1 MIPKAL
7 RQWVISASQ
16 WSPTFGSPPCA
27 ANPLTKARFSLVVQL
42 ESDAMPIREDDNQP
56 NRRFGI
62 INLVLIG
69 FGVLLLLSS
78 FLPNQGMQQ
87 VPRVP
92 YSLFIDQVNDGAV
105 KRAFITQDQIRYELS
120 APEEGAPA
128 VLATTPIF
136 DMDLPQRLESKG
148 VEFAAAPPKKPNIF
162 TTILSWVVP
171 PLIFILVLQFFA
183 RRSMGAGGAQG
194 ALNFT
199 KSKAKV
205 YVPDEQSRITFADVA
220 GVDEAKD
227 ELTEIVDF
235 LKSSERYTEIGA
247 RIPKGVLLVG
257 PPGTGKTLLSK
268 AVAGEAGVPFFIISG
283 SEFVELF
290 VGAGAARVR
299 DLFEQAKKNAPCI
312 IFIDELDAI
321 GKSRSGSMG
330 VVGGNDEREQTLN
343 QLLTE
348 MDGFASKDKPV
359 IVLAATNQPEVLDA
373 ALLRPGRFDR
383 QVLVDRP
390 DLSGRKTILEIYAN
404 KVKLAEGVDLDSIAQ
419 ATSGFA
425 GADLA
430 NLVNEAALLAAR
442 AMRTKV
448 EQQDLGEAIER
459 VVAGLEKKSRVLQ
472 DDEKKVVAYHEVGHA
487 IVGHLMPGGS
497 KVAKISIVPRGMSA
511 LGYTLQLPTEER
523 FLNSREDLQGQIA
536 TLLGG
541 RSAEEIVFGKITTG
555 AANDLQRATD
565 IAEQMV
571 GTYGMSDTLG
581 PLAYDKQGGG
591 RFLGGGNNPRR
602 TVSDATAQAIDKE
615 VRGLVDNAHEQALSI
630 LRHNM
635 ALLETI
641 SQKILEKEVIEGD
654 ELKEML
660 AASVMPG

>member
-1 MIPKAL
+1 M
-7 RQWVISASQ
+7 
-16 WSPTFGSPPCA
+16 
-27 ANPLTKARFSLVVQL
+27 
-42 ESDAMPIREDDNQP
+42 
-56 NRRFGI
+56 
-62 INLVLIG
+62 
-69 FGVLLLLSS
+69 
-78 FLPNQGMQQ
+78 
-87 VPRVP
+87 P

-105 KRAFITQDQIRYELS
+105 KRAYITQDQIRYELS
-120 APEEGAPA
+120 DPEEGAPP

-136 DMDLPQRLESKG
+136 DMDLPQRLETKG

-183 RRSMGAGGAQG
+183 RRSMGGGAQG
-194 ALNFT
+194 ALSFT

-205 YVPDEQSRITFADVA
+205 YVPDEESRVTFADVA
-220 GVDEAKD
+220 GVDEAKQ

-235 LKSSERYTEIGA
+235 LKTPERYAEIGA

-299 DLFEQAKKNAPCI
+299 DLFEEAKKKAPCI

-348 MDGFASKDKPV
+348 MDGFTAQDKPV

-390 DLSGRKTILEIYAN
+390 DLSGRKTILEIYAK
-404 KVKLAEGVDLDSIAQ
+404 KVKLADAVDLDSVAQ

-442 AMRTKV
+442 SHRTKV

-523 FLNSREDLQGQIA
+523 FLNSKEELQGQIA

-565 IAEQMV
+565 LAEQMV

-591 RFLGGGNNPRR
+591 RFLGGNNNPRR
-602 TVSDATAQAIDKE
+602 SVSDATAQAIDKE
-615 VRGLVDNAHEQALSI
+615 VRGLVDKAHDDALAI
-630 LRHNM
+630 LRQNM

-641 SQKILEKEVIEGD
+641 AQKILEKEVIEGD
-654 ELKEML
+654 DLKQMLEASELPE
-660 AASVMPG
+660 AVRA

>member
-1 MIPKAL
+1 
-7 RQWVISASQ
+7 
-16 WSPTFGSPPCA
+16 
-27 ANPLTKARFSLVVQL
+27 
-42 ESDAMPIREDDNQP
+42 MPIREDDNRP

-69 FGVLLLLSS
+69 FGVLLLFSS
-78 FLPNQGMQQ
+78 FIPNPGMQ

-105 KRAFITQDQIRYELS
+105 KRAYITQDQIRYEL
-120 APEEGAPA
+120 ANPEEGAPS

-194 ALNFT
+194 ALSFT

-205 YVPDEQSRITFADVA
+205 YVPDEQSRVTFADVA

-235 LKSSERYTEIGA
+235 LKTPERYADIGA

-390 DLSGRKTILEIYAN
+390 DLSGRKTILEIYAK
-404 KVKLAEGVDLDSIAQ
+404 KVKLAEGVDLDRIAQ

-442 AMRTKV
+442 AKRTKV

-523 FLNSREDLQGQIA
+523 FLNSREDLEGQIA

-571 GTYGMSDTLG
+571 GTYGMSETLG

-591 RFLGGGNNPRR
+591 RFLGGNNNPRR
-602 TVSDATAQAIDKE
+602 TVSDATAQAIDRE
-615 VRGLVDNAHEQALSI
+615 VRGLVDRAHDTALAI

-641 SQKILEKEVIEGD
+641 AQKILEKEVIEGD

-660 AASVMPG
+660 AASVMPEHAPVAA

>member
-1 MIPKAL
+1 
-7 RQWVISASQ
+7 
-16 WSPTFGSPPCA
+16 
-27 ANPLTKARFSLVVQL
+27 
-42 ESDAMPIREDDNQP
+42 MPIRQDDNQP

-62 INLVLIG
+62 INIILIG
-69 FGVLLLLSS
+69 VGALLLFSS
-78 FLPNQGMQQ
+78 LFPNQNMQI
-87 VPRVP
+87 PRVP
-92 YSLFIDQVNDGAV
+92 YSLFIDQVNDGEV
-105 KRAFITQDQIRYELS
+105 KRAYITQEQIRYELNG
-120 APEEGAPA
+120 AEEGAPS

-136 DMDLPQRLESKG
+136 DMDLPQRLENKG

-162 TTILSWVVP
+162 STILSWVVP

-183 RRSMGAGGAQG
+183 RRSMGGGGAQG
-194 ALNFT
+194 ALSFT

-205 YVPDEQSRITFADVA
+205 YVPDDESKITFDDVA

-235 LKSSERYTEIGA
+235 LKKPERYTDIGA

-268 AVAGEAGVPFFIISG
+268 AVAGEAEVPFFIISG

-299 DLFEQAKKNAPCI
+299 DLFEQAKKKAPCI

-348 MDGFASKDKPV
+348 MDGFTASDKPV

-390 DLSGRKTILEIYAN
+390 DLSGRKTILEIYTK
-404 KVKLAEGVDLDSIAQ
+404 KVKLSDSIDLDSIAQ

-430 NLVNEAALLAAR
+430 NMVNEAALLAAR
-442 AMRTKV
+442 GNRKSV
-448 EQQDLGEAIER
+448 EQQDLSEAIER

-523 FLNSREDLQGQIA
+523 FLNSKEELQGQIA

-555 AANDLQRATD
+555 ASNDLQRATD

-571 GTYGMSDTLG
+571 GTFGMSEILG

-591 RFLGGGNNPRR
+591 QFLGNGNNPRR
-602 TVSDATAQAIDKE
+602 AVSDATAQAIDKE
-615 VRGLVDNAHEQALSI
+615 VRDLVDTAHEQALQI
-630 LRHNM
+630 LRNNLP
-635 ALLETI
+635 LLESI
-641 SQKILEKEVIEGD
+641 SQKILEEEVIEGD
-654 ELKEML
+654 DLKNLLSE
-660 AASVMPG
+660 SKMPIS

>member
-1 MIPKAL
+1 MAL
-7 RQWVISASQ
+7 RQ
-16 WSPTFGSPPCA
+16 
-27 ANPLTKARFSLVVQL
+27 
-42 ESDAMPIREDDNQP
+42 DDNRP
-56 NRRFGI
+56 NRRFGL
-62 INLVLIG
+62 INLLLVG
-69 FGVLLLLSS
+69 FGLLLLLSN
-78 FLPNQGMQQ
+78 FVPNPANQ

-92 YSLFIDQVNDGAV
+92 YSLFIDQVNSNNV
-105 KRAFITQDQIRYELS
+105 KRAYITSDQIRYELNK
-120 APEEGAPA
+120 APAEGAPTL
-128 VLATTPIF
+128 LATTPIF
-136 DMDLPQRLESKG
+136 DMELPQRLEQHG
-148 VEFAAAPPKKPNIF
+148 VEFAAAPPTKPNLF
-162 TTILSWVVP
+162 TTLLSWVVP
-171 PLIFILVLQFFA
+171 PLIFIVVLQFFA
-183 RRSMGAGGAQG
+183 RRSGMGGAQG
-194 ALNFT
+194 ALSFT
-199 KSKAKV
+199 KSKARV
-205 YVPDEQSRITFADVA
+205 YVPDEESRVTFADVA
-220 GVDEAKD
+220 GVDEAKA
-227 ELTEIVDF
+227 ELNEIVDF
-235 LKSSERYTEIGA
+235 LKTPERYVAIGA

-299 DLFEQAKKNAPCI
+299 DLFEEAKKKAPCI

-359 IVLAATNQPEVLDA
+359 IVLAATNQPETLDA

-390 DLSGRKTILEIYAN
+390 DLSGRRTILDIYAK
-404 KVKLAEGVDLDSIAQ
+404 KVKLAEGVDLDKIAQ

-430 NLVNEAALLAAR
+430 NLVNEA
-442 AMRTKV
+442 
-448 EQQDLGEAIER
+448 IER
-459 VVAGLEKKSRVLQ
+459 VVAGLEKRSRVLQ
-472 DDEKKVVAYHEVGHA
+472 ADEKKVVAYHEVGHA

-523 FLNSREDLQGQIA
+523 FLNSKEDLEGQIA

-541 RSAEEIVFGKITTG
+541 RSAEEIVFGEVTTG
-555 AANDLQRATD
+555 ASNDLQRATD

-571 GTYGMSDTLG
+571 GTYGMSETLG
-581 PLAYDKQGGG
+581 PLAYDKQGGN

-602 TVSDATAQAIDKE
+602 SVSDATAQAIDRE
-615 VRGLVDNAHEQALSI
+615 VRGLVDRAHGRALSI
-630 LRHNM
+630 LRQNRP
-635 ALLETI
+635 LLESI
-641 SQKILEKEVIEGD
+641 SEKILAQEVIEGD
-654 ELKEML
+654 ELKGLL
-660 AASVMPG
+660 ASSVMPSDEAVQAEQVLVATATP

>member
-1 MIPKAL
+1 
-7 RQWVISASQ
+7 
-16 WSPTFGSPPCA
+16 
-27 ANPLTKARFSLVVQL
+27 
-42 ESDAMPIREDDNQP
+42 MPIRQDENQP

-69 FGVLLLLSS
+69 FGALLLFSS
-78 FLPNQGMQQ
+78 FFPNQNMQ

-92 YSLFIDQVNDGAV
+92 YSLFINQVNDGEV
-105 KRAFITQDQIRYELS
+105 KRAYITQDQIRYELS
-120 APEEGAPA
+120 STEEGAPS

-136 DMDLPQRLESKG
+136 DMDLPQRLENKG

-183 RRSMGAGGAQG
+183 RRSMGGGGAQG
-194 ALNFT
+194 ALSFT

-205 YVPDEQSRITFADVA
+205 YVPDDESKVTFDDVA

-235 LKSSERYTEIGA
+235 LKKPQRYTDIGA

-268 AVAGEAGVPFFIISG
+268 AVAGEAEVPFFIISG

-299 DLFEQAKKNAPCI
+299 DLFEQAKKKAPCI

-348 MDGFASKDKPV
+348 MDGFASTDKPV

-390 DLSGRKTILEIYAN
+390 DLSGRKTILEIYTK
-404 KVKLAEGVDLDSIAQ
+404 KVKLSHNIDLDRIAQ

-430 NLVNEAALLAAR
+430 NMVNEAALLAAR
-442 AMRTKV
+442 GKRAEV
-448 EQQDLGEAIER
+448 EQQDLNEAIER

-472 DDEKKVVAYHEVGHA
+472 DDEKKIVAYHEVGHA

-523 FLNSREDLQGQIA
+523 FLNSKEELQGQIA

-541 RSAEEIVFGKITTG
+541 RSAEEIIFGKITTG
-555 AANDLQRATD
+555 ASNDLQRATD
-565 IAEQMV
+565 LAEQMV
-571 GTYGMSDTLG
+571 GTYGMSDILG

-591 RFLGGGNNPRR
+591 QFLGGNNNPRR
-602 TVSDATAQAIDKE
+602 ELSDATAQAIDKE
-615 VRGLVDNAHEQALSI
+615 VRSLVDDAHENALNI
-630 LRHNM
+630 LKKNLS
-635 ALLETI
+635 LLENI

-660 AASVMPG
+660 SSSVMPEKVLN

>member
-1 MIPKAL
+1 
-7 RQWVISASQ
+7 
-16 WSPTFGSPPCA
+16 
-27 ANPLTKARFSLVVQL
+27 
-42 ESDAMPIREDDNQP
+42 MPIRQDENQP

-69 FGVLLLLSS
+69 FGALLLFSS
-78 FLPNQGMQQ
+78 FFPSQNTQ

-92 YSLFIDQVNDGAV
+92 YSLFINQVDDGEV
-105 KRAFITQDQIRYELS
+105 KRAYITQDQIRYELS
-120 APEEGAPA
+120 TVEEGAPS

-136 DMDLPQRLESKG
+136 DMELPQRLEKKG

-183 RRSMGAGGAQG
+183 RRSMGGGGAQG
-194 ALNFT
+194 ALSFT

-205 YVPDEQSRITFADVA
+205 YVPDDESKVTFEDVA

-235 LKSSERYTEIGA
+235 LKKPQRYTDIGA

-268 AVAGEAGVPFFIISG
+268 AVAGEAEVPFFIISG

-299 DLFEQAKKNAPCI
+299 DLFEQAKKKAPCI

-348 MDGFASKDKPV
+348 MDGFASTDKPV

-390 DLSGRKTILEIYAN
+390 DLSGRKTILEIYTK
-404 KVKLAEGVDLDSIAQ
+404 KVKLSNEIDLDRIAQ

-430 NLVNEAALLAAR
+430 NMVNEAALLAAR
-442 AMRTKV
+442 GKRTSV
-448 EQQDLGEAIER
+448 EQKDLNEAIER

-472 DDEKKVVAYHEVGHA
+472 DDEKKIVAYHEVGHA

-523 FLNSREDLQGQIA
+523 FLNSKEDLQGQIA

-541 RSAEEIVFGKITTG
+541 RSAEEIIFGKITTG
-555 AANDLQRATD
+555 ASNDLQRATD
-565 IAEQMV
+565 LAEQMV
-571 GTYGMSDTLG
+571 GTYGMSDILG

-591 RFLGGGNNPRR
+591 QFLGGNNNPRR
-602 TVSDATAQAIDKE
+602 ELSDATAQAIDKE
-615 VRGLVDNAHEQALSI
+615 VRSLVDVAHENALNI
-630 LRHNM
+630 LKNNLS
-635 ALLETI
+635 LLEEI

-660 AASVMPG
+660 SSSVMPEEVLN

>member
-1 MIPKAL
+1 
-7 RQWVISASQ
+7 
-16 WSPTFGSPPCA
+16 
-27 ANPLTKARFSLVVQL
+27 
-42 ESDAMPIREDDNQP
+42 MPIRQDDNRP

-78 FLPNQGMQQ
+78 FVPNNAMQQ
-87 VPRVP
+87 VPKVP
-92 YSLFIDQVNDGAV
+92 YSLFLDQVNDGAV
-105 KRAFITQDQIRYELS
+105 KRAYITQEQIRYELS
-120 APEEGAPA
+120 DPEEGTPP

-136 DMDLPQRLESKG
+136 DMDLPQRLETKG

-183 RRSMGAGGAQG
+183 RRSMGGGAQG
-194 ALNFT
+194 ALSFT

-205 YVPDEQSRITFADVA
+205 YVPDEESRVTFADVA
-220 GVDEAKD
+220 GVDEAKQ

-235 LKSSERYTEIGA
+235 LKTPERYAEIGA

-299 DLFEQAKKNAPCI
+299 DLFEEAKKKAPCI

-348 MDGFASKDKPV
+348 MDGFTAQDKPV

-390 DLSGRKTILEIYAN
+390 DLSGRKTILEIYAK
-404 KVKLAEGVDLDSIAQ
+404 KVKLADAVDLDSVAQ

-442 AMRTKV
+442 AHRTRV

-523 FLNSREDLQGQIA
+523 FLNSKEELQGQIA

-565 IAEQMV
+565 LAEQMV

-591 RFLGGGNNPRR
+591 RFLGGNNNPRR
-602 TVSDATAQAIDKE
+602 SVSDATAQAIDKE
-615 VRGLVDNAHEQALSI
+615 VRGLVDRAHDDALAI
-630 LRHNM
+630 LRQNM

-641 SQKILEKEVIEGD
+641 AQKILEKEVIEGD
-654 ELKEML
+654 DLKQML
-660 AASVMPG
+660 EASVLPETVSA

>member
-1 MIPKAL
+1 
-7 RQWVISASQ
+7 
-16 WSPTFGSPPCA
+16 
-27 ANPLTKARFSLVVQL
+27 
-42 ESDAMPIREDDNQP
+42 MPIRQDENQP
-56 NRRFGI
+56 NKRFGI

-69 FGVLLLLSS
+69 FGALLLFSS
-78 FLPNQGMQQ
+78 FFPSQNTQ

-92 YSLFIDQVNDGAV
+92 YSLFINQVDDGEV
-105 KRAFITQDQIRYELS
+105 KRAYITQDQIRYELS
-120 APEEGAPA
+120 TAEEGAPS

-136 DMDLPQRLESKG
+136 DMELPQRLEKKG

-183 RRSMGAGGAQG
+183 RRSMGGGGAQG
-194 ALNFT
+194 ALSFT

-205 YVPDEQSRITFADVA
+205 YVPDDESKVTFEDVA

-235 LKSSERYTEIGA
+235 LKKPQRYTDIGA

-268 AVAGEAGVPFFIISG
+268 AVAGEAEVPFFIISG

-299 DLFEQAKKNAPCI
+299 DLFEQAKKKAPCI

-348 MDGFASKDKPV
+348 MDGFASTDKPV

-390 DLSGRKTILEIYAN
+390 DLSGRKTILEIYTK
-404 KVKLAEGVDLDSIAQ
+404 KVKLSAQIDLDRIAQ

-430 NLVNEAALLAAR
+430 NMVNEAALLAAR
-442 AMRTKV
+442 AYRPEV
-448 EQQDLGEAIER
+448 EQQDLNEAIER

-472 DDEKKVVAYHEVGHA
+472 DDEKKIVAYHEVGHA

-523 FLNSREDLQGQIA
+523 FLNSKEELQGQIA

-541 RSAEEIVFGKITTG
+541 RSAEEIIFGKVTTG
-555 AANDLQRATD
+555 ASNDLQRATD

-571 GTYGMSDTLG
+571 GTYGMSDILG

-591 RFLGGGNNPRR
+591 QFLGGNNNPRR
-602 TVSDATAQAIDKE
+602 ELSDATAQAIDKE
-615 VRGLVDNAHEQALSI
+615 VRSLVDDAHEKALNI
-630 LRHNM
+630 LKNNLS
-635 ALLETI
+635 LLEDI

-654 ELKEML
+654 DLIKML
-660 AASVMPG
+660 SSSVMPEKVSN

>member
-1 MIPKAL
+1 
-7 RQWVISASQ
+7 
-16 WSPTFGSPPCA
+16 
-27 ANPLTKARFSLVVQL
+27 
-42 ESDAMPIREDDNQP
+42 MPIRQDDNQP

-69 FGVLLLLSS
+69 FGVLLLVSS
-78 FLPNQGMQQ
+78 FIPSNGMQQ

-120 APEEGAPA
+120 APEEGTPP

-136 DMDLPQRLESKG
+136 DMDLPQRLEAKG

-183 RRSMGAGGAQG
+183 RRSMGGGAQG
-194 ALNFT
+194 ALSFT

-205 YVPDEQSRITFADVA
+205 YVPDEESRVTFADVA

-235 LKSSERYTEIGA
+235 LKTPERYAEIGA

-268 AVAGEAGVPFFIISG
+268 AVAGEAEVPFFIISG

-299 DLFEQAKKNAPCI
+299 DLFEEAKKKAPCI

-348 MDGFASKDKPV
+348 MDGFAAQDKPV

-390 DLSGRKTILEIYAN
+390 DLSGRKTILGIYAK
-404 KVKLAEGVDLDSIAQ
+404 KVKLAEGVDLDNVAQ

-442 AMRTKV
+442 AKRTRV

-523 FLNSREDLQGQIA
+523 FLNSKEDLQGQIA

-541 RSAEEIVFGKITTG
+541 RSAEEIIFGKITTG

-565 IAEQMV
+565 LAEQMV

-591 RFLGGGNNPRR
+591 RFLGGNNNPRR
-602 TVSDATAQAIDKE
+602 SVSDATAQAIDHE
-615 VRGLVDNAHEQALSI
+615 VRGLVDKAHDDALSI
-630 LRHNM
+630 LRQNM
-635 ALLETI
+635 GLLETI
-641 SQKILEKEVIEGD
+641 AQKILEKEVIEGD
-654 ELKEML
+654 DLKQML
-660 AASVMPG
+660 EASVLPEGVSA

>member
-1 MIPKAL
+1 
-7 RQWVISASQ
+7 
-16 WSPTFGSPPCA
+16 
-27 ANPLTKARFSLVVQL
+27 
-42 ESDAMPIREDDNQP
+42 MPIRQDENQP

-69 FGVLLLLSS
+69 FGALLLFSS
-78 FLPNQGMQQ
+78 FFPSQNSQ

-92 YSLFIDQVNDGAV
+92 YSLFINQVDDGEV
-105 KRAFITQDQIRYELS
+105 KRAYITQDQIRYELS
-120 APEEGAPA
+120 SAEEGAPS

-136 DMDLPQRLESKG
+136 DMELPQRLEKKG

-183 RRSMGAGGAQG
+183 RRSMGGGGAQG
-194 ALNFT
+194 ALSFT

-205 YVPDEQSRITFADVA
+205 YVPDDESKVTFEDVA

-235 LKSSERYTEIGA
+235 LKKPQRYTDIGA

-268 AVAGEAGVPFFIISG
+268 AVAGEADVPFFIISG

-299 DLFEQAKKNAPCI
+299 DLFEQAKKKAPCI

-348 MDGFASKDKPV
+348 MDGFSSTDKPV

-390 DLSGRKTILEIYAN
+390 DLSGRKTILEIYTK
-404 KVKLAEGVDLDSIAQ
+404 KVKLSNEIDLDRIAQ

-430 NLVNEAALLAAR
+430 NMVNEAALLAAR
-442 AMRTKV
+442 GKRTSV
-448 EQQDLGEAIER
+448 EQQDLNEAIER

-472 DDEKKVVAYHEVGHA
+472 DDEKKIVAYHEVGHA

-523 FLNSREDLQGQIA
+523 FLNSKEELQGQIA

-541 RSAEEIVFGKITTG
+541 RSAEEIIFGKVTTG
-555 AANDLQRATD
+555 ASNDLQRATD

-571 GTYGMSDTLG
+571 GMYGMSDILG

-591 RFLGGGNNPRR
+591 QFLGGNNNPRR
-602 TVSDATAQAIDKE
+602 ELSDATAQAIDKE
-615 VRGLVDNAHEQALSI
+615 VRSLVDDAHEKALNI
-630 LRHNM
+630 LKNNLS
-635 ALLETI
+635 LLEDI

-654 ELKEML
+654 DLVKML
-660 AASVMPG
+660 SSSVMPEKVSS

>member
-1 MIPKAL
+1 
-7 RQWVISASQ
+7 
-16 WSPTFGSPPCA
+16 
-27 ANPLTKARFSLVVQL
+27 
-42 ESDAMPIREDDNQP
+42 MPIREDDNRP

-62 INLVLIG
+62 LNLVLIG
-69 FGVLLLLSS
+69 FGVLLLVSS
-78 FLPNQGMQQ
+78 FIPNQGMQQ

-105 KRAFITQDQIRYELS
+105 KRAYITQDQIRYELS
-120 APEEGAPA
+120 EAEEGAPS

-183 RRSMGAGGAQG
+183 RRSMGGGGAQG

-205 YVPDEQSRITFADVA
+205 YVPDEQSRVTFADVA

-227 ELTEIVDF
+227 ELAEIVDF
-235 LKSSERYTEIGA
+235 LKSSDRYTEIGA

-390 DLSGRKTILEIYAN
+390 DLSGRKTILEIYAK
-404 KVKLAEGVDLDSIAQ
+404 KVKLAEGVDLDRIAQ

-442 AMRTKV
+442 AMRKKV

-523 FLNSREDLQGQIA
+523 FLNSREELQGQIA

-541 RSAEEIVFGKITTG
+541 RSAEEVVFGKVTTG
-555 AANDLQRATD
+555 ASNDLQRATD

-571 GTYGMSDTLG
+571 GTYGMSETLG

-591 RFLGGGNNPRR
+591 RFLGGNNNPRR

-615 VRGLVDNAHEQALSI
+615 VRALVDTAHDQALTI
-630 LRHNM
+630 LRQNM

-654 ELKEML
+654 ELKDML
-660 AASVMPG
+660 DASVLPEAIAA

>member
-1 MIPKAL
+1 
-7 RQWVISASQ
+7 
-16 WSPTFGSPPCA
+16 
-27 ANPLTKARFSLVVQL
+27 
-42 ESDAMPIREDDNQP
+42 MPIRQDDNQP

-62 INLVLIG
+62 VNIILIG
-69 FGVLLLLSS
+69 VGALLLFSS
-78 FLPNQGMQQ
+78 LFPNQNMQI
-87 VPRVP
+87 PRVP
-92 YSLFIDQVNDGAV
+92 YSLFIDQVNDGEV
-105 KRAFITQDQIRYELS
+105 KRAYITQEQIRYELNG
-120 APEEGAPA
+120 AEEGAPS

-136 DMDLPQRLESKG
+136 DMDLPQRLENKG
-148 VEFAAAPPKKPNIF
+148 VEFAAAPPKKPNF
-162 TTILSWVVP
+162 FSTILSWVVP

-183 RRSMGAGGAQG
+183 RRSMGGGGAQG
-194 ALNFT
+194 ALSFT

-205 YVPDEQSRITFADVA
+205 YVPDDESKVTFADVA

-235 LKSSERYTEIGA
+235 LKKPERYTDIGA

-268 AVAGEAGVPFFIISG
+268 AVAGEAEVPFFIISG

-299 DLFEQAKKNAPCI
+299 DLFEQAKKKAPCI

-348 MDGFASKDKPV
+348 MDGFASTDKPV

-390 DLSGRKTILEIYAN
+390 DLSGRKTILEIYTK
-404 KVKLAEGVDLDSIAQ
+404 KVKLAESIDLDTIAQ

-430 NLVNEAALLAAR
+430 NMVNEAALLAAR
-442 AMRTKV
+442 AKRKSV
-448 EQQDLGEAIER
+448 EQQDLSEAIER

-523 FLNSREDLQGQIA
+523 FLNSKEELKGQIA

-541 RSAEEIVFGKITTG
+541 RSAEEVVFGKITTG
-555 AANDLQRATD
+555 ASNDLQRATD

-571 GTYGMSDTLG
+571 GTFGMSDILG

-591 RFLGGGNNPRR
+591 QFLGNGNNPRR
-602 TVSDATAQAIDKE
+602 SVSDATAQAIDKE
-615 VRGLVDNAHEQALSI
+615 VRDLVDDAHEIALNI
-630 LRHNM
+630 LRSNLP
-635 ALLETI
+635 LLESI
-641 SQKILEKEVIEGD
+641 SQKILQEEVIEGED
-654 ELKEML
+654 LKTLL
-660 AASVMPG
+660 AESKMPT

>member
-1 MIPKAL
+1 MA
-7 RQWVISASQ
+7 
-16 WSPTFGSPPCA
+16 
-27 ANPLTKARFSLVVQL
+27 
-42 ESDAMPIREDDNQP
+42 IREDDNRP

-78 FLPNQGMQQ
+78 FIPNQGMQQ

-120 APEEGAPA
+120 EVEEGAPS

-183 RRSMGAGGAQG
+183 RRSMGGGGAQG

-205 YVPDEQSRITFADVA
+205 YVPDEKSRVTFADVA

-227 ELTEIVDF
+227 ELNEIVDF
-235 LKSSERYTEIGA
+235 LKTPERYTEIGA

-348 MDGFASKDKPV
+348 MDGFASTDKPV

-390 DLSGRKTILEIYAN
+390 DLSGRKTILEIYAK
-404 KVKLAEGVDLDSIAQ
+404 KVKLADAVDLDKIAQ

-442 AMRTKV
+442 NYKKEV
-448 EQQDLGEAIER
+448 VQGDLNEAIER
-459 VVAGLEKKSRVLQ
+459 VVAGLEKKSRVMQ

-523 FLNSREDLQGQIA
+523 FLNSREDLEGQIA

-591 RFLGGGNNPRR
+591 RFLGGNNNPRR
-602 TVSDATAQAIDKE
+602 AVSDATAQAIDRE
-615 VRGLVDNAHEQALSI
+615 VRGLVDRAHDQALSI
-630 LRHNM
+630 LRQNM

-654 ELKEML
+654 DLREML
-660 AASVMPG
+660 SASVMPEEQSVAV

>member
-1 MIPKAL
+1 MPL
-7 RQWVISASQ
+7 QRQDSNG
-16 WSPTFGSPPCA
+16 P
-27 ANPLTKARFSLVVQL
+27 R
-42 ESDAMPIREDDNQP
+42 
-56 NRRFGI
+56 RRFGVV
-62 INLVLIG
+62 NLLLIG
-69 FGVLLLLSS
+69 FGVLLLLSN
-78 FLPNQGMQQ
+78 FLPKNTMQ

-92 YSLFIDQVNDGAV
+92 YSLFINQVNEERV
-105 KRAFITQDQIRYELS
+105 SRAFITQDQIRYELKTPTNGEPS
-120 APEEGAPA
+120 L
-128 VLATTPIF
+128 LATTPIF
-136 DMDLPQRLESKG
+136 DMDLPQRLEQHG
-148 VEFAAAPPKKPNIF
+148 VEFAAAPPKRQNF
-162 TTILSWVVP
+162 FATLLSWIVP
-171 PLIFILVLQFFA
+171 PLVFIVVLQFFA
-183 RRSMGAGGAQG
+183 RRQMGGGQG
-194 ALNFT
+194 ALSFT
-199 KSKAKV
+199 RSKAKV
-205 YVPDEQSRITFADVA
+205 YVPDEQSRVTFGDVA
-220 GVDEAKD
+220 GVDEAKQ

-235 LKSSERYTEIGA
+235 LKNPERYVALGA

-268 AVAGEAGVPFFIISG
+268 AVAGEADVPFFIISG

-299 DLFEQAKKNAPCI
+299 DLFEQAKKKAPCI

-348 MDGFASKDKPV
+348 MDGFSAADKPV

-390 DLSGRKTILEIYAN
+390 DLSGRRTILDIYAK
-404 KVKLAEGVDLDSIAQ
+404 KVKMDPTVDMQKIAA

-442 AMRTKV
+442 ANRSRV
-448 EQQDLGEAIER
+448 IQADLQEAIER
-459 VVAGLEKKSRVLQ
+459 VVAGLEKRSRVLS
-472 DDEKKVVAYHEVGHA
+472 DDEKRVVAYHEVGHA
-487 IVGHLMPGGS
+487 IVGHLMPGGN

-511 LGYTLQLPTEER
+511 LGYTLQLPEEDR
-523 FLNSREDLQGQIA
+523 FLNSKEELQGQIA

-571 GTYGMSDTLG
+571 GTYGMSDVLG
-581 PLAYDKQGGG
+581 PLAYDRQAGN
-591 RFLGGGNNPRR
+591 RFLGQGNNPRR
-602 TVSDATAQAIDKE
+602 SVSDATAQSIDRE
-615 VRGLVDNAHEQALSI
+615 VRELVDTSHNCALSI
-630 LRHNM
+630 LRNNRNQ
-635 ALLETI
+635 LESI
-641 SQKILEKEVIEGD
+641 ASQILEKEIIEGD
-654 ELKEML
+654 ELQNVLDNCQLPAEL
-660 AASVMPG
+660 AAA

>member
-1 MIPKAL
+1 
-7 RQWVISASQ
+7 
-16 WSPTFGSPPCA
+16 
-27 ANPLTKARFSLVVQL
+27 
-42 ESDAMPIREDDNQP
+42 MPIRQDDNQP

-69 FGVLLLLSS
+69 FGVLLLASS
-78 FLPNQGMQQ
+78 FLPSNGMQQ

-120 APEEGAPA
+120 DPEEGTPP

-136 DMDLPQRLESKG
+136 DMDLPQRLETKG

-183 RRSMGAGGAQG
+183 RRSMGGGAQG
-194 ALNFT
+194 ALSFT

-205 YVPDEQSRITFADVA
+205 YVPDEESRITFADVA
-220 GVDEAKD
+220 GVDEAKQ

-235 LKSSERYTEIGA
+235 LKRPERYVEIGA

-268 AVAGEAGVPFFIISG
+268 AVAGEAEVPFFIISG

-299 DLFEQAKKNAPCI
+299 DLFEEAKKKAPCI

-348 MDGFASKDKPV
+348 MDGFTAQDKPV

-390 DLSGRKTILEIYAN
+390 DLSGRKTILEIYAK
-404 KVKLAEGVDLDSIAQ
+404 KVKLAAGVDLDSVAQ

-442 AMRTKV
+442 AQRTSV

-523 FLNSREDLQGQIA
+523 FLNSKEELQGQIA

-565 IAEQMV
+565 LAEQMV

-602 TVSDATAQAIDKE
+602 SVSDATAQAIDKE
-615 VRGLVDNAHEQALSI
+615 VRGLVDQAHDDALAI
-630 LRHNM
+630 LRENM

-641 SQKILEKEVIEGD
+641 AQKILEKEVIEGD
-654 ELKEML
+654 DLKQML
-660 AASVMPG
+660 EASVLPSGVTA

>member
-1 MIPKAL
+1 MAL
-7 RQWVISASQ
+7 RQDE
-16 WSPTFGSPPCA
+16 
-27 ANPLTKARFSLVVQL
+27 NK
-42 ESDAMPIREDDNQP
+42 P
-56 NRRFGI
+56 NRRFSI

-69 FGVLLLLSS
+69 FGVLLLFSN
-78 FLPNQGMQQ
+78 FLPNPANQ

-92 YSLFIDQVNDGAV
+92 YSLFIDQVNDGNV

-120 APEEGAPA
+120 NAPEGSPS

-136 DMDLPQRLESKG
+136 DMELPQRLEQKG
-148 VEFAAAPPKKPNIF
+148 VEFAAAPPKRPSFF
-162 TTILSWVVP
+162 TTLLSWVVP
-171 PLIFILVLQFFA
+171 PLIFIVVLQFFA
-183 RRSMGAGGAQG
+183 RRSMGGGGAQG
-194 ALNFT
+194 ALSFT
-199 KSKAKV
+199 KSKARV
-205 YVPDEQSRITFADVA
+205 YVPDEESRVTFADVA
-220 GVDEAKD
+220 GVDEAKA
-227 ELTEIVDF
+227 ELSEIVDF
-235 LKSSERYTEIGA
+235 LKTPERYVEIGA

-257 PPGTGKTLLSK
+257 PPGTGKTLLAK
-268 AVAGEAGVPFFIISG
+268 AVAGESGVPFFIISG

-299 DLFEQAKKNAPCI
+299 DLFEQAKQKAPCI

-321 GKSRSGSMG
+321 GKSRGGSMG

-348 MDGFASKDKPV
+348 MDGFTSKDKPV
-359 IVLAATNQPEVLDA
+359 IVVGATNQPETLDA

-390 DLSGRKTILEIYAN
+390 DLSGRKTILEIYAD
-404 KVKLAEGVDLDSIAQ
+404 KVKLAPGVDLDKIAQ

-442 AMRTKV
+442 VMRTSV
-448 EQQDLGEAIER
+448 EQGDLNEAIER
-459 VVAGLEKKSRVLQ
+459 VVAGLEKRSRVLQ
-472 DDEKKVVAYHEVGHA
+472 DDEKRVVAYHEVGHA
-487 IVGHLMPGGS
+487 IVGHLMPGGA

-511 LGYTLQLPTEER
+511 LGYTLQLPQEER
-523 FLNSREDLQGQIA
+523 FLNSKEDLEGQIA

-541 RSAEEIVFGKITTG
+541 RSAEEVVFGEITTG

-581 PLAYDKQGGG
+581 PLAYDKQGGS
-591 RFLGGGNNPRR
+591 RFLGNGGNPRR
-602 TVSDATAQAIDKE
+602 VVSDATAVAIDRE
-615 VRGLVDNAHEQALSI
+615 VRSLVDRAHERALAI
-630 LRHNM
+630 LKGNRG
-635 ALLETI
+635 LLEDI
-641 SQKILEKEVIEGD
+641 AAKILEKEVIEGD
-654 ELKEML
+654 ELKHL
-660 AASVMPG
+660 LSSSVMPEDAAFTEPVPVPA

>member
-1 MIPKAL
+1 MA
-7 RQWVISASQ
+7 
-16 WSPTFGSPPCA
+16 
-27 ANPLTKARFSLVVQL
+27 
-42 ESDAMPIREDDNQP
+42 IREDDNRP

-78 FLPNQGMQQ
+78 FIPNQGMQQ

-120 APEEGAPA
+120 EVEEGAPS

-183 RRSMGAGGAQG
+183 RRSMGGGGAQG

-205 YVPDEQSRITFADVA
+205 YVPDEQSRVTFADVA

-227 ELTEIVDF
+227 ELNEIVDF
-235 LKSSERYTEIGA
+235 LKTPERYTDIGA

-348 MDGFASKDKPV
+348 MDGFASKEKPV

-390 DLSGRKTILEIYAN
+390 DVSGRKTILDIYAK
-404 KVKLAEGVDLDSIAQ
+404 KVKLADEVDLDKIAQ

-442 AMRTKV
+442 NYKKEV
-448 EQQDLGEAIER
+448 VQGDLNEAIER
-459 VVAGLEKKSRVLQ
+459 VVAGLEKKSRVMQ

-523 FLNSREDLQGQIA
+523 FLNSREDLEGQIA

-591 RFLGGGNNPRR
+591 RFLGGNNNPRR
-602 TVSDATAQAIDKE
+602 AVSDATAQAIDRE
-615 VRGLVDNAHEQALSI
+615 VRGLVDRAHDQALSI
-630 LRHNM
+630 LRQNM

-654 ELKEML
+654 DLKDML
-660 AASVMPG
+660 SASVMPEEQSLAA

>member
-1 MIPKAL
+1 
-7 RQWVISASQ
+7 
-16 WSPTFGSPPCA
+16 
-27 ANPLTKARFSLVVQL
+27 
-42 ESDAMPIREDDNQP
+42 MPIRQDDNQP

-62 INLVLIG
+62 VNIILIG
-69 FGVLLLLSS
+69 VGALLLFSS
-78 FLPNQGMQQ
+78 LFPNQNMQI
-87 VPRVP
+87 PRVP
-92 YSLFIDQVNDGAV
+92 YSLFIDQVNDGEV
-105 KRAFITQDQIRYELS
+105 KRAYITQEQIRYELNG
-120 APEEGAPA
+120 AEEGTPS

-148 VEFAAAPPKKPNIF
+148 VEFAAAPPKKPNF
-162 TTILSWVVP
+162 FSTILSWVVP

-183 RRSMGAGGAQG
+183 RRSMGGGGAQG
-194 ALNFT
+194 ALSFT

-205 YVPDEQSRITFADVA
+205 YVPDDESKVTFADVA

-235 LKSSERYTEIGA
+235 LKKPERYTDIGA

-268 AVAGEAGVPFFIISG
+268 AVAGEAEVPFFIISG

-299 DLFEQAKKNAPCI
+299 DLFEQAKKKAPCI

-348 MDGFASKDKPV
+348 MDGFASTDKPV

-390 DLSGRKTILEIYAN
+390 DLSGRKTILEIYTK
-404 KVKLAEGVDLDSIAQ
+404 KVKLADSIDLDSIAQ

-430 NLVNEAALLAAR
+430 NMVNEAALLAAR
-442 AMRTKV
+442 AKRKSV
-448 EQQDLGEAIER
+448 EQQDLSEAIER

-523 FLNSREDLQGQIA
+523 FLNSKEELKGQIA

-541 RSAEEIVFGKITTG
+541 RSAEEVVFGKITTG
-555 AANDLQRATD
+555 ASNDLQRATD

-571 GTYGMSDTLG
+571 GTFGMSDILG
-581 PLAYDKQGGG
+581 PLAYDKQGGAQ
-591 RFLGGGNNPRR
+591 FLGNGNNPRR
-602 TVSDATAQAIDKE
+602 SVSDATAQAIDKE
-615 VRGLVDNAHEQALSI
+615 VRDLVDDAHETALNI
-630 LRHNM
+630 LRNNLP
-635 ALLETI
+635 LLESI
-641 SQKILEKEVIEGD
+641 SQKILQEEVIEGED
-654 ELKEML
+654 LKTLL
-660 AASVMPG
+660 AESKMPA

>member
-1 MIPKAL
+1 
-7 RQWVISASQ
+7 
-16 WSPTFGSPPCA
+16 
-27 ANPLTKARFSLVVQL
+27 
-42 ESDAMPIREDDNQP
+42 MPIRQDDNQP

-62 INLVLIG
+62 VNIILIG
-69 FGVLLLLSS
+69 VGALLLFSS
-78 FLPNQGMQQ
+78 LFPNQNMQI
-87 VPRVP
+87 PRVP
-92 YSLFIDQVNDGAV
+92 YSLFIDQVNDGEV
-105 KRAFITQDQIRYELS
+105 KRAYITQEQIRYELNG
-120 APEEGAPA
+120 AEDGAPS

-136 DMDLPQRLESKG
+136 DMDLPQRLENKG

-162 TTILSWVVP
+162 STILSWVVP

-183 RRSMGAGGAQG
+183 RRSMGGGGAQG
-194 ALNFT
+194 ALSFT

-205 YVPDEQSRITFADVA
+205 YVPDDESKITFEDVA

-235 LKSSERYTEIGA
+235 LKKPERYTDIGA

-268 AVAGEAGVPFFIISG
+268 AVAGEAEVPFFIISG

-299 DLFEQAKKNAPCI
+299 DLFEQAKKKAPCI

-348 MDGFASKDKPV
+348 MDGFTASDKPV

-390 DLSGRKTILEIYAN
+390 DLIGRKTILEIYTK
-404 KVKLAEGVDLDSIAQ
+404 KVKLADEIDLDSIAQ

-430 NLVNEAALLAAR
+430 NMVNEAALLAAR
-442 AMRTKV
+442 GNRKSV
-448 EQQDLGEAIER
+448 EQQDLSEAIER

-523 FLNSREDLQGQIA
+523 FLNSKEELQGQIA

-555 AANDLQRATD
+555 ASNDLQRATD

-571 GTYGMSDTLG
+571 GTFGMSEILG

-591 RFLGGGNNPRR
+591 QFLGNGNNPRR
-602 TVSDATAQAIDKE
+602 AVSDATAQAIDKE
-615 VRGLVDNAHEQALSI
+615 VRDLVDNAHEMALKI
-630 LRHNM
+630 LRNNLP
-635 ALLETI
+635 LLESI
-641 SQKILEKEVIEGD
+641 SQKILSEEVIEGED
-654 ELKEML
+654 LKTLLSETK
-660 AASVMPG
+660 MPV

>member
-1 MIPKAL
+1 
-7 RQWVISASQ
+7 
-16 WSPTFGSPPCA
+16 
-27 ANPLTKARFSLVVQL
+27 
-42 ESDAMPIREDDNQP
+42 MPIRQDDNQP

-69 FGVLLLLSS
+69 FGVLLLFSS
-78 FLPNQGMQQ
+78 FLPSNGMQQ

-120 APEEGAPA
+120 QPEEGTPP

-136 DMDLPQRLESKG
+136 DMDLPQRLETKG

-183 RRSMGAGGAQG
+183 RRSMGGGAQG
-194 ALNFT
+194 ALSFT

-205 YVPDEQSRITFADVA
+205 YVPDEESRITFADVA
-220 GVDEAKD
+220 GVDEAKQ

-235 LKSSERYTEIGA
+235 LKRPERYAEIGA

-268 AVAGEAGVPFFIISG
+268 AVAGEAEVPFFIISG

-299 DLFEQAKKNAPCI
+299 DLFEEAKKKAPCI

-348 MDGFASKDKPV
+348 MDGFTAQDKPV

-390 DLSGRKTILEIYAN
+390 DLSGRKTILEIYAK
-404 KVKLAEGVDLDSIAQ
+404 KVKLAEGVDIDSVAQ

-442 AMRTKV
+442 AQRTRV

-523 FLNSREDLQGQIA
+523 FLNSKEELQGQIA

-565 IAEQMV
+565 LAEQMV

-602 TVSDATAQAIDKE
+602 SVSDATAQAIDKE
-615 VRGLVDNAHEQALSI
+615 VRGLVDQAHDDALAI
-630 LRHNM
+630 LRENM

-641 SQKILEKEVIEGD
+641 AQKILEKEVIEGD
-654 ELKEML
+654 DLKHML
-660 AASVMPG
+660 EASVLPSGVTA

>member
-1 MIPKAL
+1 
-7 RQWVISASQ
+7 
-16 WSPTFGSPPCA
+16 
-27 ANPLTKARFSLVVQL
+27 
-42 ESDAMPIREDDNQP
+42 MPIRQDENQP

-69 FGVLLLLSS
+69 FGALLLFSS
-78 FLPNQGMQQ
+78 FFPSQNMQ

-92 YSLFIDQVNDGAV
+92 YSLFINQVNDGEV
-105 KRAFITQDQIRYELS
+105 KRAYITQDQIRYELS
-120 APEEGAPA
+120 STEEGAPS

-183 RRSMGAGGAQG
+183 RRSMGGGGAQG
-194 ALNFT
+194 ALSFT

-205 YVPDEQSRITFADVA
+205 YVPDDESKVTFDDVA

-235 LKSSERYTEIGA
+235 LKKPQRYTDIGA

-268 AVAGEAGVPFFIISG
+268 AVAGEAEVPFFIISG

-299 DLFEQAKKNAPCI
+299 DLFEQAKKKAPCI

-348 MDGFASKDKPV
+348 MDGFASTDKPV

-390 DLSGRKTILEIYAN
+390 DLSGRKTILEIYTK
-404 KVKLAEGVDLDSIAQ
+404 KVKLSKNIDLDLIAQ

-430 NLVNEAALLAAR
+430 NMVNEAALLAAR
-442 AMRTKV
+442 GKRVEV
-448 EQQDLGEAIER
+448 EQKDLNEAIER

-472 DDEKKVVAYHEVGHA
+472 DDEKKIVAYHEVGHA

-523 FLNSREDLQGQIA
+523 FLNSKEELQGQIA

-541 RSAEEIVFGKITTG
+541 RSAEEIIFGKITTG
-555 AANDLQRATD
+555 ASNDLQRATD
-565 IAEQMV
+565 LAEQMI
-571 GTYGMSDTLG
+571 GTYGMSDILG

-591 RFLGGGNNPRR
+591 QFLGGNNNPRR
-602 TVSDATAQAIDKE
+602 ELSDATAQAIDKE
-615 VRGLVDNAHEQALSI
+615 VRSLVDDAHENALNI
-630 LRHNM
+630 LKNNLS
-635 ALLETI
+635 LLEDI

-654 ELKEML
+654 DLKEML
-660 AASVMPG
+660 SNSVMPEKVLN

>member
-1 MIPKAL
+1 
-7 RQWVISASQ
+7 
-16 WSPTFGSPPCA
+16 
-27 ANPLTKARFSLVVQL
+27 
-42 ESDAMPIREDDNQP
+42 MPIRQDENQP

-69 FGVLLLLSS
+69 FGALLLFSS
-78 FLPNQGMQQ
+78 FFPSQNTQ

-92 YSLFIDQVNDGAV
+92 YSLFINQVDDGEV
-105 KRAFITQDQIRYELS
+105 KRAYITQDQIRYELS
-120 APEEGAPA
+120 TAEEGAPS

-136 DMDLPQRLESKG
+136 DMELPQRLEKKG

-183 RRSMGAGGAQG
+183 RRSMGGGGAQG
-194 ALNFT
+194 ALSFT

-205 YVPDEQSRITFADVA
+205 YVPDDESKVTFDDVA

-235 LKSSERYTEIGA
+235 LKKPQRYTDIGA

-268 AVAGEAGVPFFIISG
+268 AVAGEAEVPFFIISG

-299 DLFEQAKKNAPCI
+299 DLFEQAKKKAPCI

-348 MDGFASKDKPV
+348 MDGFASTDKPV

-390 DLSGRKTILEIYAN
+390 DLSGRKTILEIYTK
-404 KVKLAEGVDLDSIAQ
+404 KVKLSNEIDLDRIAQ

-430 NLVNEAALLAAR
+430 NMVNEAALLAAR
-442 AMRTKV
+442 GKRTSV
-448 EQQDLGEAIER
+448 EQQDLNEAIER

-472 DDEKKVVAYHEVGHA
+472 DDEKKIVAYHEVGHA

-523 FLNSREDLQGQIA
+523 FLNSKEELQGQIA

-541 RSAEEIVFGKITTG
+541 RSAEEIIFGKITTG
-555 AANDLQRATD
+555 ASNDLQRATD
-565 IAEQMV
+565 LAEQMV
-571 GTYGMSDTLG
+571 GTYGMSDILG

-591 RFLGGGNNPRR
+591 QFLGGNNNPRR
-602 TVSDATAQAIDKE
+602 ELSDATAQAIDKE
-615 VRGLVDNAHEQALSI
+615 VRSLVDDAHENALNI
-630 LRHNM
+630 LKNNLS
-635 ALLETI
+635 LLEDI

-654 ELKEML
+654 ELIEML
-660 AASVMPG
+660 ASSVMPEKVLN

>member
-1 MIPKAL
+1 
-7 RQWVISASQ
+7 
-16 WSPTFGSPPCA
+16 
-27 ANPLTKARFSLVVQL
+27 
-42 ESDAMPIREDDNQP
+42 MPIRQDENQP

-69 FGVLLLLSS
+69 FGALLLFSS
-78 FLPNQGMQQ
+78 FLPNQNMQ

-105 KRAFITQDQIRYELS
+105 KRAYITQEQIRYELS
-120 APEEGAPA
+120 SPVEGTPS

-183 RRSMGAGGAQG
+183 RRSMGGGGAQG
-194 ALNFT
+194 ALSFT

-205 YVPDEQSRITFADVA
+205 YVPGEESRVTFDDVA

-235 LKSSERYTEIGA
+235 LKRPQRYSDIGA

-268 AVAGEAGVPFFIISG
+268 AVAGEAEVPFFIISG

-299 DLFEQAKKNAPCI
+299 DLFEQAKKKAPCI

-348 MDGFASKDKPV
+348 MDGFSSADKPV

-390 DLSGRKTILEIYAN
+390 DLSGRKTILEIYTK
-404 KVKLAEGVDLDSIAQ
+404 KVKLSEGIDLDLIAQ

-430 NLVNEAALLAAR
+430 NMVNEAALLAAR
-442 AMRTKV
+442 NKRKKV
-448 EQQDLGEAIER
+448 EQQDLNEAIER

-472 DDEKKVVAYHEVGHA
+472 EDEKKVVAYHEVGHA

-523 FLNSREDLQGQIA
+523 FLNSKDELKGQIA

-541 RSAEEIVFGKITTG
+541 RSAEEIIFGKITTG
-555 AANDLQRATD
+555 ASNDLQRATD
-565 IAEQMV
+565 LAEQMV
-571 GTYGMSDTLG
+571 STYGMSDILG

-591 RFLGGGNNPRR
+591 TFLGGNNNPRR
-602 TVSDATAQAIDKE
+602 AVSDATAQAIDKE
-615 VRGLVDNAHEQALSI
+615 VRSLVDEAHESALNI
-630 LRHNM
+630 LRRNLP
-635 ALLETI
+635 LLENI
-641 SQKILEKEVIEGD
+641 AQMILEKEVIEGD
-654 ELKEML
+654 DLKSLLSETVL
-660 AASVMPG
+660 P

>member
-1 MIPKAL
+1 
-7 RQWVISASQ
+7 
-16 WSPTFGSPPCA
+16 
-27 ANPLTKARFSLVVQL
+27 
-42 ESDAMPIREDDNQP
+42 MPIRQDENQP

-69 FGVLLLLSS
+69 FGALLLFSS
-78 FLPNQGMQQ
+78 FFPSQNMQ

-92 YSLFIDQVNDGAV
+92 YSLFINQVNDGEV
-105 KRAFITQDQIRYELS
+105 KRAYITQDQIRYELS
-120 APEEGAPA
+120 VTEEGAPS

-183 RRSMGAGGAQG
+183 RRSMGGGGAQG
-194 ALNFT
+194 ALSFT

-205 YVPDEQSRITFADVA
+205 YVPDDESKVTFDDVA

-235 LKSSERYTEIGA
+235 LKKPQRYTDIGA

-268 AVAGEAGVPFFIISG
+268 AVAGEAEVPFFIISG

-299 DLFEQAKKNAPCI
+299 DLFEQAKKKAPCI

-348 MDGFASKDKPV
+348 MDGFASTDKPV

-390 DLSGRKTILEIYAN
+390 DLSGRKTILEIYTK
-404 KVKLAEGVDLDSIAQ
+404 KVKLSKNIDLDRIAQ

-430 NLVNEAALLAAR
+430 NMVNEAALLAAR
-442 AMRTKV
+442 GKRVEV
-448 EQQDLGEAIER
+448 EQQDLNEAIER

-472 DDEKKVVAYHEVGHA
+472 DDEKKIVAYHEVGHA

-523 FLNSREDLQGQIA
+523 FLNSKEELQGQIA

-541 RSAEEIVFGKITTG
+541 RSAEEIIFGKITTG
-555 AANDLQRATD
+555 ASNDLQRATD
-565 IAEQMV
+565 LAEQMV
-571 GTYGMSDTLG
+571 GTYGMSDILG

-591 RFLGGGNNPRR
+591 QFLGGNNNPRR
-602 TVSDATAQAIDKE
+602 ELSDATAQAIDKE
-615 VRGLVDNAHEQALSI
+615 VRSLVDDAHENALNI
-630 LRHNM
+630 LKNNLS
-635 ALLETI
+635 LLENI
-641 SQKILEKEVIEGD
+641 SQMILEKEVIEGD

-660 AASVMPG
+660 SSSVMPEKVLN

>member
-1 MIPKAL
+1 
-7 RQWVISASQ
+7 
-16 WSPTFGSPPCA
+16 
-27 ANPLTKARFSLVVQL
+27 
-42 ESDAMPIREDDNQP
+42 
-56 NRRFGI
+56 
-62 INLVLIG
+62 
-69 FGVLLLLSS
+69 
-78 FLPNQGMQQ
+78 
-87 VPRVP
+87 
-92 YSLFIDQVNDGAV
+92 VNDGAV

-120 APEEGAPA
+120 APEEGTPP

-136 DMDLPQRLESKG
+136 DMDLPQRLEAKG

-183 RRSMGAGGAQG
+183 RRSMGGGAQG
-194 ALNFT
+194 ALSFT

-205 YVPDEQSRITFADVA
+205 YVPDEESRVTFADVA

-235 LKSSERYTEIGA
+235 LKTPERYAEIGA

-268 AVAGEAGVPFFIISG
+268 AVAGEAEVPFFIISG

-299 DLFEQAKKNAPCI
+299 DLFEEAKKKAPCI

-348 MDGFASKDKPV
+348 MDGFAAQDKPV

-390 DLSGRKTILEIYAN
+390 DLSGRKTILEIYAK
-404 KVKLAEGVDLDSIAQ
+404 KVKLAEGVDLDNVAQ

-442 AMRTKV
+442 VKRTRV
-448 EQQDLGEAIER
+448 EQKDLGEAIER

-523 FLNSREDLQGQIA
+523 FLNSKEDLQGQIA

-565 IAEQMV
+565 LAEQMV

-591 RFLGGGNNPRR
+591 RFLGGNNNPRR
-602 TVSDATAQAIDKE
+602 SVSDATAQAIDHE
-615 VRGLVDNAHEQALSI
+615 VRGLVDKAHDDALSI
-630 LRHNM
+630 LRQNM
-635 ALLETI
+635 GLLETI
-641 SQKILEKEVIEGD
+641 AQKILEKEVIEGD
-654 ELKEML
+654 DLKQML
-660 AASVMPG
+660 EASVLPEGVSA

>member
-1 MIPKAL
+1 
-7 RQWVISASQ
+7 
-16 WSPTFGSPPCA
+16 
-27 ANPLTKARFSLVVQL
+27 
-42 ESDAMPIREDDNQP
+42 MPIRQDDNRP
-56 NRRFGI
+56 NRRFGL
-62 INLVLIG
+62 INLILIG
-69 FGVLLLLSS
+69 FGVLLLFSN
-78 FLPNQGMQQ
+78 FLPNQSMQ

-92 YSLFIDQVNDGAV
+92 YSLFIDQVEDDNV
-105 KRAFITQDQIRYELS
+105 KRAYITQDQIRYELKQPPS
-120 APEEGAPA
+120 EGAPTIFG
-128 VLATTPIF
+128 TTPIF
-136 DMDLPQRLESKG
+136 DMDLPQRLEKHG
-148 VEFAAAPPKKPNIF
+148 VEFAAAPPKRPNFF
-162 TTILSWVVP
+162 TTLLGWVVP

-183 RRSMGAGGAQG
+183 RRQMGGAQG
-194 ALNFT
+194 ALSFT

-205 YVPDEQSRITFADVA
+205 YVPDEASRVTFADVA
-220 GVDEAKD
+220 GVEEAKQ

-235 LKSSERYTEIGA
+235 LKKPDRYTAIGA

-299 DLFEQAKKNAPCI
+299 DLFEEAKKKAPCI

-348 MDGFASKDKPV
+348 MDGFSAQDKPV
-359 IVLAATNQPEVLDA
+359 IVLAATNQPETLDA

-390 DLSGRKTILEIYAN
+390 DLSGRRKILEIYAN
-404 KVKLAEGVDLDSIAQ
+404 KVKLSEAVDLDQIAQ

-442 AMRTKV
+442 NNRRAV
-448 EQQDLGEAIER
+448 EQGDLNEAIER

-472 DDEKKVVAYHEVGHA
+472 PDEKKVVAYHEVGHA

-497 KVAKISIVPRGMSA
+497 KVSKISIVPRGMAA

-523 FLNSREDLQGQIA
+523 FLNSKEDLEGQIA

-541 RSAEEIVFGKITTG
+541 RSAEEIVFGEVTTG

-571 GTYGMSDTLG
+571 STYGMSEILG
-581 PLAYDKQGGG
+581 PLAYDKQGGP
-591 RFLGGGNNPRR
+591 RFLGGPNNPRR
-602 TVSDATAQAIDKE
+602 NVSDATALEIDRE
-615 VRGLVDNAHEQALSI
+615 VRGLVDRAHERALSI
-630 LRHNM
+630 LRHNRD
-635 ALLETI
+635 LLEDI
-641 SQKILEKEVIEGD
+641 AQRILEKEVIEGD
-654 ELKEML
+654 ELKGL
-660 AASVMPG
+660 LDSSLMPEEAVAIA

>member
-1 MIPKAL
+1 
-7 RQWVISASQ
+7 
-16 WSPTFGSPPCA
+16 
-27 ANPLTKARFSLVVQL
+27 
-42 ESDAMPIREDDNQP
+42 MPIRQDDNQP

-62 INLVLIG
+62 VNIILIG
-69 FGVLLLLSS
+69 VGALLLFSS
-78 FLPNQGMQQ
+78 LFPNQNMQI
-87 VPRVP
+87 PRVP
-92 YSLFIDQVNDGAV
+92 YSLFIDQVNDGEV
-105 KRAFITQDQIRYELS
+105 KRAYITQEQIRYELNG
-120 APEEGAPA
+120 AEEGAPS

-148 VEFAAAPPKKPNIF
+148 VEFAAAPPKKPNF
-162 TTILSWVVP
+162 FSTILSWVVP

-183 RRSMGAGGAQG
+183 RRSMGGGGAQG
-194 ALNFT
+194 ALSFT

-205 YVPDEQSRITFADVA
+205 YVPDDESKVTFADVA

-235 LKSSERYTEIGA
+235 LKKPERYTDIGA

-268 AVAGEAGVPFFIISG
+268 AVAGEAEVPFFIISG

-299 DLFEQAKKNAPCI
+299 DLFEQAKKKAPCI

-348 MDGFASKDKPV
+348 MDGFASADKPV

-390 DLSGRKTILEIYAN
+390 DLSGRKTILEIYTK
-404 KVKLAEGVDLDSIAQ
+404 KVKLAKSIDLDSIAQ

-430 NLVNEAALLAAR
+430 NMVNEAALLAAR
-442 AMRTKV
+442 AKRKSV
-448 EQQDLGEAIER
+448 EQQDLSEAIER

-523 FLNSREDLQGQIA
+523 FLNSKEELKGQIA

-541 RSAEEIVFGKITTG
+541 RSAEEVVFGKITTG
-555 AANDLQRATD
+555 ASNDLQRATD

-571 GTYGMSDTLG
+571 GTFGMSDILG

-591 RFLGGGNNPRR
+591 QFLGNGNNPRR
-602 TVSDATAQAIDKE
+602 SVSDATAQAIDKE
-615 VRGLVDNAHEQALSI
+615 VRDLVDDAHETALNI
-630 LRHNM
+630 LRNNLP
-635 ALLETI
+635 LLESI
-641 SQKILEKEVIEGD
+641 SQKILQEEVIEGD
-654 ELKEML
+654 DLKTLL
-660 AASVMPG
+660 AESKMPA

>member
-1 MIPKAL
+1 M
-7 RQWVISASQ
+7 
-16 WSPTFGSPPCA
+16 
-27 ANPLTKARFSLVVQL
+27 
-42 ESDAMPIREDDNQP
+42 
-56 NRRFGI
+56 
-62 INLVLIG
+62 
-69 FGVLLLLSS
+69 
-78 FLPNQGMQQ
+78 Q

-92 YSLFIDQVNDGAV
+92 YSLFINQVNDGEV
-105 KRAFITQDQIRYELS
+105 KRAYITQDQIRYELTS
-120 APEEGAPA
+120 PTEGAPS

-136 DMDLPQRLESKG
+136 DMDLPQRLETKG

-162 TTILSWVVP
+162 STILSWVVP

-183 RRSMGAGGAQG
+183 RRSMGGGGAQG
-194 ALNFT
+194 ALSFT

-205 YVPDEQSRITFADVA
+205 YVPDEESRVTFDDVA

-235 LKSSERYTEIGA
+235 LKRPQRYSDIGA

-268 AVAGEAGVPFFIISG
+268 AVAGEAEVPFFIISG

-299 DLFEQAKKNAPCI
+299 DLFEQAKKKAPCI

-348 MDGFASKDKPV
+348 MDGFSSADKPV

-390 DLSGRKTILEIYAN
+390 DLSGRKTILEIYTN
-404 KVKLAEGVDLDSIAQ
+404 KVKLADKIDLDSIAQ

-430 NLVNEAALLAAR
+430 NMVNEAALLAAR
-442 AMRTKV
+442 AKRTSV
-448 EQQDLGEAIER
+448 EQKDLNEAIER

-472 DDEKKVVAYHEVGHA
+472 DDEKRVVAYHEVGHA

-523 FLNSREDLQGQIA
+523 FLNSKDELKGQIA

-541 RSAEEIVFGKITTG
+541 RSAEEIVFGKVTTG
-555 AANDLQRATD
+555 ASNDLQRATD

-571 GTYGMSDTLG
+571 GTYGMSEILG

-591 RFLGGGNNPRR
+591 QFLGGNNNPRR
-602 TVSDATAQAIDKE
+602 VVSDATAQAIDKE
-615 VRGLVDNAHEQALSI
+615 VRNLVDEAHESALSI
-630 LRHNM
+630 LRKNLP
-635 ALLETI
+635 LLESI
-641 SQKILEKEVIEGD
+641 AQKILEKEVIEGD
-654 ELKEML
+654 DLKQML
-660 AASVMPG
+660 SSSSMPS

>member
-1 MIPKAL
+1 MAI
-7 RQWVISASQ
+7 RQD
-16 WSPTFGSPPCA
+16 
-27 ANPLTKARFSLVVQL
+27 
-42 ESDAMPIREDDNQP
+42 ENQP

-69 FGVLLLLSS
+69 FGALLLFSS
-78 FLPNQGMQQ
+78 FLPNQNIQ

-92 YSLFIDQVNDGAV
+92 YSLFINQVNDGEV
-105 KRAFITQDQIRYELS
+105 KRAYITQDQIRYELS
-120 APEEGAPA
+120 SPEDGAPS

-136 DMDLPQRLESKG
+136 DMDLPQRLENKG

-183 RRSMGAGGAQG
+183 RRSMGGGGAQG
-194 ALNFT
+194 ALSFT

-205 YVPDEQSRITFADVA
+205 YVPDEESRITFDDVA

-235 LKSSERYTEIGA
+235 LKKPQRYTDIGA

-268 AVAGEAGVPFFIISG
+268 AVAGEAEVPFFIISG

-299 DLFEQAKKNAPCI
+299 DLFEQAKKKAPCI

-348 MDGFASKDKPV
+348 MDGFSSADKPV

-390 DLSGRKTILEIYAN
+390 DLSGRKTILEIYTK
-404 KVKLAEGVDLDSIAQ
+404 KVKLSEGIDLDLIAQ

-430 NLVNEAALLAAR
+430 NMVNEAALLAAR
-442 AMRTKV
+442 SKRKAV
-448 EQQDLGEAIER
+448 EQKDLNEAIER

-523 FLNSREDLQGQIA
+523 FLNSKEELQGQIA

-555 AANDLQRATD
+555 ASNDLQRATD
-565 IAEQMV
+565 LAEQMV
-571 GTYGMSDTLG
+571 GTYGMSDILG

-591 RFLGGGNNPRR
+591 SFLGGNNNPRR
-602 TVSDATAQAIDKE
+602 AVSDQTAQAIDKE
-615 VRGLVDNAHEQALSI
+615 VRSLVDTAHENALNI
-630 LRHNM
+630 LRHNLP
-635 ALLETI
+635 LLENI
-641 SQKILEKEVIEGD
+641 SKQILEKEVIEGE

-660 AASVMPG
+660 NSSSMP

>member
-1 MIPKAL
+1 
-7 RQWVISASQ
+7 
-16 WSPTFGSPPCA
+16 
-27 ANPLTKARFSLVVQL
+27 
-42 ESDAMPIREDDNQP
+42 MPIRQDENQP

-62 INLVLIG
+62 INLILIG
-69 FGVLLLLSS
+69 FGALLLFSS
-78 FLPNQGMQQ
+78 FFPSQNTQ

-92 YSLFIDQVNDGAV
+92 YSLFINQVDDGEV
-105 KRAFITQDQIRYELS
+105 KRAYITQDQIRYELS
-120 APEEGAPA
+120 TVEEGAPS

-136 DMDLPQRLESKG
+136 DMELPQRLEKKG

-183 RRSMGAGGAQG
+183 RRSMGGGGAQG
-194 ALNFT
+194 ALSFT

-205 YVPDEQSRITFADVA
+205 YVPDDESKVTFDDVA

-235 LKSSERYTEIGA
+235 LKKPQRYTDIGA

-268 AVAGEAGVPFFIISG
+268 AVAGEAEVPFFIISG

-299 DLFEQAKKNAPCI
+299 DLFEQAKKKAPCI

-348 MDGFASKDKPV
+348 MDGFASTDKPV

-390 DLSGRKTILEIYAN
+390 DLSGRKTILEIYTK
-404 KVKLAEGVDLDSIAQ
+404 KVKLSEKIDLDRIAQ

-430 NLVNEAALLAAR
+430 NMVNEAALLAAR
-442 AMRTKV
+442 AYRPEV
-448 EQQDLGEAIER
+448 EQQDLNEAIER

-472 DDEKKVVAYHEVGHA
+472 DDEKKIVAYHEVGHA

-523 FLNSREDLQGQIA
+523 FLNSKEELQGQIA

-541 RSAEEIVFGKITTG
+541 RSAEEIIFGKVTTG
-555 AANDLQRATD
+555 ASNDLQRATD

-571 GTYGMSDTLG
+571 GTYGMSDILG

-591 RFLGGGNNPRR
+591 QFLGGNNNPRR
-602 TVSDATAQAIDKE
+602 ELSDATAQAIDKE
-615 VRGLVDNAHEQALSI
+615 VRGLVDDAHEKALNI
-630 LRHNM
+630 LKSNLS
-635 ALLETI
+635 LLEDI

-654 ELKEML
+654 DLIKML
-660 AASVMPG
+660 SSSVMPEKVSN

>member
-1 MIPKAL
+1 MA
-7 RQWVISASQ
+7 
-16 WSPTFGSPPCA
+16 
-27 ANPLTKARFSLVVQL
+27 
-42 ESDAMPIREDDNQP
+42 IREDDNRP

-78 FLPNQGMQQ
+78 FIPNQGMQQ

-120 APEEGAPA
+120 EVEEGAPS

-183 RRSMGAGGAQG
+183 RRSMGGGGAQG
-194 ALNFT
+194 ALSFT

-205 YVPDEQSRITFADVA
+205 YVPDEQSRVTFADVA

-227 ELTEIVDF
+227 ELNEIVDF
-235 LKSSERYTEIGA
+235 LKTPERYTDIGA

-390 DLSGRKTILEIYAN
+390 DLSGRKTILDIYAK
-404 KVKLAEGVDLDSIAQ
+404 KVKLADDVDLDKIAQ

-442 AMRTKV
+442 NYQKDV
-448 EQQDLGEAIER
+448 LQGDLNEAIER
-459 VVAGLEKKSRVLQ
+459 VVAGLEKKSRGMQ

-523 FLNSREDLQGQIA
+523 FLNSREDLEGQIA

-591 RFLGGGNNPRR
+591 RFLGGNNNPRR
-602 TVSDATAQAIDKE
+602 AVSDATAQAIDRE
-615 VRGLVDNAHEQALSI
+615 VRGLVDRAHDQALSI
-630 LRHNM
+630 LRQNM

-654 ELKEML
+654 DLKEML
-660 AASVMPG
+660 SASVMPDEQSVAA

>member
-1 MIPKAL
+1 
-7 RQWVISASQ
+7 
-16 WSPTFGSPPCA
+16 
-27 ANPLTKARFSLVVQL
+27 
-42 ESDAMPIREDDNQP
+42 MPIRQDDNRP

-69 FGVLLLLSS
+69 FGVLLLISS
-78 FLPNQGMQQ
+78 FVPSNGMQQ
-87 VPRVP
+87 VPKVP
-92 YSLFIDQVNDGAV
+92 YSLFLDQVNDGAV
-105 KRAFITQDQIRYELS
+105 KRAYITQDQIRYELS
-120 APEEGAPA
+120 DPEEGTPP

-136 DMDLPQRLESKG
+136 DMDLPQRLENKG

-183 RRSMGAGGAQG
+183 RRSMGGGAQG
-194 ALNFT
+194 ALSFT

-205 YVPDEQSRITFADVA
+205 YVPDEESRVTFADVA
-220 GVDEAKD
+220 GVDEAKQ

-235 LKSSERYTEIGA
+235 LKRPERYAEIGA

-299 DLFEQAKKNAPCI
+299 DLFEEAKKKAPCI

-321 GKSRSGSMG
+321 GKSRAGSMG

-348 MDGFASKDKPV
+348 MDGFTAKDKPV

-390 DLSGRKTILEIYAN
+390 DLSGRKTILEIYAK
-404 KVKLAEGVDLDSIAQ
+404 KVKLAEAVDLDSVAQ

-442 AMRTKV
+442 AQRTRV
-448 EQQDLGEAIER
+448 EQQDLSEAIER
-459 VVAGLEKKSRVLQ
+459 VVAGLEKSRVLQ

-523 FLNSREDLQGQIA
+523 FLNSKEELQGQIA

-565 IAEQMV
+565 LAEQMV

-602 TVSDATAQAIDKE
+602 SVSDATAQAIDKE
-615 VRGLVDNAHEQALSI
+615 VRGLVDKAHDDALAI
-630 LRHNM
+630 LRQNM

-641 SQKILEKEVIEGD
+641 AQKILEKEVIEGD
-654 ELKEML
+654 DLRQMLDASELP
-660 AASVMPG
+660 AGVTA

>member
-1 MIPKAL
+1 
-7 RQWVISASQ
+7 
-16 WSPTFGSPPCA
+16 
-27 ANPLTKARFSLVVQL
+27 
-42 ESDAMPIREDDNQP
+42 MPIRQDDNRP
-56 NRRFGI
+56 NRRFGV

-69 FGVLLLLSS
+69 FGVLLLFSS
-78 FLPNQGMQQ
+78 FIPSNGMQQ

-120 APEEGAPA
+120 NPEEGSPP

-136 DMDLPQRLESKG
+136 DMDLPQRLETKG

-183 RRSMGAGGAQG
+183 RRSMGGGAQG
-194 ALNFT
+194 ALSFT

-205 YVPDEQSRITFADVA
+205 YVPDEESRVTFADVA
-220 GVDEAKD
+220 GVDEAKQ

-235 LKSSERYTEIGA
+235 LRSSERYAEIGA

-299 DLFEQAKKNAPCI
+299 DLFEEAKKKAPCI

-348 MDGFASKDKPV
+348 MDGFTAQDKPV

-390 DLSGRKTILEIYAN
+390 DLSGRKTILEIYAK
-404 KVKLAEGVDLDSIAQ
+404 KVKLAEGVDLDSVAQ

-442 AMRTKV
+442 AQRTRV

-523 FLNSREDLQGQIA
+523 FLNSKEELQGQIA

-565 IAEQMV
+565 LAEQMV

-602 TVSDATAQAIDKE
+602 TVSDATALAIDKE
-615 VRGLVDNAHEQALSI
+615 VRGLVDKAHDDALAI
-630 LRHNM
+630 LRQNM

-641 SQKILEKEVIEGD
+641 AQKILEKEVIEGD
-654 ELKEML
+654 DLRQMLDASELPETVC
-660 AASVMPG
+660 A